1 MEDSKDRLDPLV
13 KLGILLRC
21 EGEVGGF
28 SACFHIYIYRERER
42 YKSPAHS
49 STGVRFQSGYAQGG
63 SKISLLTS
71 PEVDFDLEPRAPD
84 QILEKQADRANKGRQ
99 SGVAADKDPEICS
112 VGSIAK
118 GASDCFGDTRV
129 DVQARGR

>member
-99 SGVAADKDPEICS
+99 SGVAADIQRSAPLEVLRKVRVIVLATLELTF
-112 VGSIAK
+112 K
-118 GASDCFGDTRV
+118 QEGAD
-129 DVQARGR
+129 